1 MQKLNV
7 IAKIS
12 CYLLRNVIR
21 LKLRKED
28 LNIVIHDTPVL
39 LWIKN

>member
-12 CYLLRNVIR
+12 C
-21 LKLRKED
+21 
-28 LNIVIHDTPVL
+28 
-39 LWIKN
+39 